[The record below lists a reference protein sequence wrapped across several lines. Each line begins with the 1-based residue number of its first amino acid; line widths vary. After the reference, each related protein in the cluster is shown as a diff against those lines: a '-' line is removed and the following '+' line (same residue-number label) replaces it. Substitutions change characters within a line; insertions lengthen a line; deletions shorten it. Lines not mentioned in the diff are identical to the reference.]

1 MGWTRT
7 RSRSRTRGRASE
19 PLGSSGSPP
28 PQALE
33 EMPSSGV
40 GHVEIG
46 GTLRERTFA
55 PDFWLLVQRAG
66 LALPGQGV
74 LGSGLSSCDRASGT
88 GRRASGTAP
97 QIPCGSK
104 TGGGPSRDLPWC
116 DSLLWWPRRGTA
128 DWGPDEDGRLASLG
142 SGSWKSKVSV
152 PQGRLLLEALGGPVP
167 SSLGAPGLRLADAS
181 LRSLPPHT
189 ALVPRRP
196 LLQASEVLALGLQC
210 VRGPARDP
218 AQPLMPEKQPR
229 TQGLALQGLR
239 SGRRGAPAKGCH
251 PGLAAPHAGP

>member
-1 MGWTRT
+1 MHQTSGCWSKERGWPCRD
-7 RSRSRTRGRASE
+7 RGCWAVACRRVTVRVA
-19 PLGSSGSPP
+19 P
-28 PQALE
+28 
-33 EMPSSGV
+33 
-40 GHVEIG
+40 G
-46 GTLRERTFA
+46 G
-55 PDFWLLVQRAG
+55 G
-66 LALPGQGV
+66 
-74 LGSGLSSCDRASGT
+74 
-88 GRRASGTAP
+88 ASGTAP

-210 VRGPARDP
+210 VRGPAGDP

>member
-1 MGWTRT
+1 MVHPSACPRAGWPAELSPRPGGRAWRRGGCRPLLGRLGESRESRVGWTRT

-33 EMPSSGV
+33 EMLSSGV

-46 GTLRERTFA
+46 GTLQERTFA
-55 PDFWLLVQRAG
+55 PGFWLLVQTAG

-74 LGSGLSSCDRASGT
+74 LGSGLSSCDRASDT

-128 DWGPDEDGRLASLG
+128 DWGADEDGRLASLG
-142 SGSWKSKVSV
+142 SGSRKSKVSV

-167 SSLGAPGLRLADAS
+167 SSLGAPGALARRCLTAVSAS
-181 LRSLPPHT
+181 T
-189 ALVPRRP
+189 Y
-196 LLQASEVLALGLQC
+196 G
-210 VRGPARDP
+210 
-218 AQPLMPEKQPR
+218 
-229 TQGLALQGLR
+229 
-239 SGRRGAPAKGCH
+239 
-251 PGLAAPHAGP
+251 PHAEEATPPGF